1 MNLLFYIV
9 IGIVVVQRLVELVI
23 SNQNEKWL
31 LSRGAVQ
38 YGRNHYKFI
47 VLMHVCF
54 FLSLIQEYMFH
65 SMHKELNILNYS
77 FLVFFF
83 LLQFG
88 RVWVITTL
96 GKFWNTK
103 IFRIKKRPLVKKGPY
118 KYFRHPNYIIVTLEI
133 LVLPLVFNLYYTAVI
148 FTVWNAIMLTIRIKE
163 ENKALNLQ
171 YPNTLNKVNK

>member
-1 MNLLFYIV
+1 MNLLFYVV
-9 IGIVVVQRLVELVI
+9 IGIVVAQRLVELII
-23 SNQNEKWL
+23 SNHNEKWL

-54 FLSLIQEYMFH
+54 FVALIQEYMFH

-88 RVWVITTL
+88 RVWVIATL

-133 LVLPLVFNLYYTAVI
+133 LVLPLVFNLYYTAII

-171 YPNTLNKVNK
+171 YK

>member
-1 MNLLFYIV
+1 MASLFYTV
-9 IGIVVVQRLVELVI
+9 IGIVIVQRLIELVI
-23 SNQNEKWL
+23 SNSNEKWL

-38 YGRNHYKFI
+38 YGASHYKFI

-54 FLSLIQEYMFH
+54 FLSLIQEYIFH
-65 SMHKELNILNYS
+65 SIHKELNILNYS

-88 RVWVITTL
+88 RVWVIASL

-103 IFRIKKRPLVKKGPY
+103 IFRIKKRPLVKTGPY

-133 LVLPLVFNLYYTAVI
+133 LILPLVFNLYYTAII
-148 FTVWNAIMLTIRIKE
+148 FTIWNAIMLSIRIKE

-171 YPNTLNKVNK
+171 YPNKLNQSS